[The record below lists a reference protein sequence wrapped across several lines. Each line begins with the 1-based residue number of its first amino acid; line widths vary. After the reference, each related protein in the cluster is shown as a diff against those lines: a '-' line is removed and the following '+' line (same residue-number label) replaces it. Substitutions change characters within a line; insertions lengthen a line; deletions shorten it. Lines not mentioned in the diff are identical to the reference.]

1 MKQQDDYDYVPLQI
15 LEFAKSF
22 RLQTPSIAQMMNNK
36 FIPLLPCLWFI
47 VPELVAQDFTG
58 WLQPEC
64 DGVRPRSAIIDLG
77 GPRAVASIQSVPR
90 SFGRFERLQVLL
102 TKWHKV
108 VSNPDFADKCDMS
121 STTTTTTTTTP
132 GKCNPFCRKPS
143 AVWCH
148 TCIIYAC
155 KSHVYAQTNGEM
167 RCTLCIDNQHLAPSA
182 SYKVLGC
189 SEVQNES
196 K

>member
-1 MKQQDDYDYVPLQI
+1 MKQQNQQNDYDYVPLQI
-15 LEFAKSF
+15 LAFAKSF

-102 TKWHKV
+102 TKWHKGGV
-108 VSNPDFADKCDMS
+108 
-121 STTTTTTTTTP
+121 
-132 GKCNPFCRKPS
+132 
-143 AVWCH
+143 
-148 TCIIYAC
+148 
-155 KSHVYAQTNGEM
+155 
-167 RCTLCIDNQHLAPSA
+167 
-182 SYKVLGC
+182 
-189 SEVQNES
+189 
-196 K
+196 